1 VEIRNAL
8 FTTAV
13 PAHFFEMS
21 QAELKNVNNNFIWF
35 NPNIRDRYK
44 EKIQQKKYID
54 SLIQLNLKDNDLV
67 KQLVLHFSKNG
78 SEAPGDCGKFSDDL
92 VKNMEWLNTE
102 TGKGCCSDHSQVL
115 IAYSLLA
122 NINTREVHNIAHTF
136 NEYYDRQLKK
146 WVWID
151 PQYCLMAKD
160 SNNNYLSLLEIQ
172 NSFKNNIT
180 PKWKFF
186 GTEIHTANSV
196 APELINN
203 YFSKP
208 AFEVIRM
215 TLGNNVFTVD
225 SVNQKLNKI
234 PRNIRQLYLL
244 TMKKQPQ
251 WVYHSSE
258 NKINYYF
265 KLIKYTFFTF
275 ISSWFILNI
284 FLIYRLTKF

>member
-1 VEIRNAL
+1 MKKYNRSLKRIFIFTFYNLCIICLLLFIPPWLKVEIRNAL

-115 IAYSLLA
+115 IAYS
-122 NINTREVHNIAHTF
+122 
-136 NEYYDRQLKK
+136 
-146 WVWID
+146 
-151 PQYCLMAKD
+151 
-160 SNNNYLSLLEIQ
+160 
-172 NSFKNNIT
+172 
-180 PKWKFF
+180 
-186 GTEIHTANSV
+186 
-196 APELINN
+196 
-203 YFSKP
+203 
-208 AFEVIRM
+208 
-215 TLGNNVFTVD
+215 
-225 SVNQKLNKI
+225 
-234 PRNIRQLYLL
+234 
-244 TMKKQPQ
+244 
-251 WVYHSSE
+251 
-258 NKINYYF
+258 
-265 KLIKYTFFTF
+265 
-275 ISSWFILNI
+275 
-284 FLIYRLTKF
+284 